1 MIIYDEC
8 CPLEPVN
15 EPHSDDSPAHTCCH
29 VNLSFLIVI
38 IIIKVAKQ
46 LEVLLS
52 NFEVITPGSVISTLN
67 EGPVLQ

>member
-1 MIIYDEC
+1 MFY
-8 CPLEPVN
+8 PLEPVDK
-15 EPHSDDSPAHTCCH
+15 PHSDHSPAHTCCH